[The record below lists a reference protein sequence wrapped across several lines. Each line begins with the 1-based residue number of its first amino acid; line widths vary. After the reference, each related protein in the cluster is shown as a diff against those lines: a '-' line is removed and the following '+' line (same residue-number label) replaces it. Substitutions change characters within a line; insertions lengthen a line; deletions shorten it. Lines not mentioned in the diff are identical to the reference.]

1 MQETFVRPVLYRENP
16 LSRNSDTQGQDVL
29 IRVASLTR
37 DLSSDD
43 DRCRGNAYR
52 DLLQLAEC
60 GSSDAMFQVARC
72 LNQGI
77 GVEANQIK
85 SDQWLRRACTT
96 NPPSKIA
103 LYSFGMQNLLRKR
116 PDADPELGLQL
127 IERAAT
133 AGYVTAVIE
142 LVTVLE
148 KGTADIRPDIR
159 RAYRLLAGSITDR
172 ADMKL
177 HEAYMSFVERNQPIA
192 SLLDS

>member
-1 MQETFVRPVLYRENP
+1 MLLRL
-16 LSRNSDTQGQDVL
+16 
-29 IRVASLTR
+29 ASLTR

-77 GVEANQIK
+77 GVEVDQIK
-85 SDQWLRRACTT
+85 SDHWLRRACTT
-96 NPPSKIA
+96 SPPSKVA

-116 PDADPELGLQL
+116 QDADPELGLHL
-127 IERAAT
+127 IERAAS
-133 AGYVTAVIE
+133 AGYVTAVID
-142 LVTVLE
+142 LVSVLE
-148 KGTADIRPDIR
+148 SGTGDIRPDLR
-159 RAYRLLAGSITDR
+159 RAYRLLAGAITER
-172 ADMKL
+172 SDMKL
-177 HEAYMSFVERNQPIA
+177 HEAYLSFVERNQPLS